1 MPLKI
6 RKVFCLGLV
15 AALSLA
21 LSPSASQAEEQLAC
35 KPSNKQ
41 VSSLGTLTV
50 GAILAN
56 MPSAQWGIEQ
66 GCFKKYGLEV
76 KTSTVANIQ
85 IGMAGLVSGSIDVVM
100 NTPTNLIL
108 FMANGDFDGKI
119 VAPRHSYSASE
130 LTRAQTAPLYPGKLL
145 LQTALIVKNDSP
157 VHSWKDLEGKKIAV
171 KSFQGTDQAGVM
183 LAMKSAGVSASKVQF
198 LAMSDSQMGPA
209 LTRGDVDAVIPSDP
223 IATQIINSGAKVF
236 AYPTSYFYEPG
247 VAVVYVSSAQIVAKK
262 TQAMRAFQKAILEIN
277 RLLNMPE
284 NQGSYRKT
292 IATVT
297 GVTEES
303 LNQITF
309 PTMSEKNVSFPEIS
323 YIPRKLKSLGFT
335 RSRVNLAP
343 ILFN

>member
-1 MPLKI
+1 MKFNKI
-6 RKVFCLGLV
+6 TSIGLV
-15 AALSLA
+15 AALSLIVT
-21 LSPSASQAEEQLAC
+21 SPVSRAEEQLAC
-35 KPSNKQ
+35 KPSNKR
-41 VSSLGTLTV
+41 VDSLGTLTV

-76 KTSTVANIQ
+76 KTTTVANIQ
-85 IGMAGLVSGSIDVVM
+85 IGMAGLVSGSIDLVM
-100 NTPTNLIL
+100 NTPTNLFL

-119 VAPRHSYSASE
+119 IAPRHSYSAAE

-145 LQTALIVKNDSP
+145 LQTALLVKNDSP
-157 VHSWKDLEGKKIAV
+157 IHSWKDLEGKKIAV

-183 LAMKSAGVSASKVQF
+183 LAMKSAGVSSTKVQF

-223 IATQIINSGAKVF
+223 IATQVINAGAKVF

-262 TQAMRAFQKAILEIN
+262 SQALKAFQRAILESN

-284 NQGSYRKT
+284 NQDSYIKT
-292 IATVT
+292 IARVT
-297 GVTEES
+297 GVTEDS

-323 YIPRKLKSLGFT
+323 YIPRKLKALGFT

-343 ILFN
+343 VLFN